1 MFYLNNSWNDFKGE
15 VLDSLCRGFVS
26 GKTILPL
33 KIQGYFY
40 AFDFLRMLQ
49 IHISSRNYRSIAW
62 IDEKGKPFFPR
73 RFFDSDFS
81 QSKVIV
87 HTEDENDKKGK
98 KKKIEFE
105 EDAVTDGGGGTNQN
119 EIVETSKFPNANI
132 LRKNDKTYRY
142 ANNLF
147 MSNIMKID
155 PHATVTCIHEFQIS
169 GTYGRGRWNAFE
181 NLIETTKASRGKA
194 NVVYGWY
201 AAPTEKVASIFS
213 KGFELLQDYPLVRP
227 SIGAGIFLADLES
240 PQYSGMQYEMDKESE
255 KHVILCRVVLGNVER
270 VDLECHQS
278 RCSRV
283 EYDTGS
289 NDPNNPN
296 WYVVWAND
304 INKRILPVY
313 VVTCKTSAIMN
324 VEWKKFPYEM
334 TVVPKVVLEIKK
346 RMPFEYI
353 PALHDVYDSFKKG
366 GVTIAMLKK
375 QIKGIVGDQF
385 ISQMHDEFT
394 HQGLGWR

>member
-240 PQYSGMQYEMDKESE
+240 PQYRYLLHRLHFYFCLNQMFY
-255 KHVILCRVVLGNVER
+255 
-270 VDLECHQS
+270 
-278 RCSRV
+278 
-283 EYDTGS
+283 
-289 NDPNNPN
+289 
-296 WYVVWAND
+296 
-304 INKRILPVY
+304 LP
-313 VVTCKTSAIMN
+313 
-324 VEWKKFPYEM
+324 
-334 TVVPKVVLEIKK
+334 L
-346 RMPFEYI
+346 
-353 PALHDVYDSFKKG
+353 
-366 GVTIAMLKK
+366 
-375 QIKGIVGDQF
+375 Q
-385 ISQMHDEFT
+385 
-394 HQGLGWR
+394 